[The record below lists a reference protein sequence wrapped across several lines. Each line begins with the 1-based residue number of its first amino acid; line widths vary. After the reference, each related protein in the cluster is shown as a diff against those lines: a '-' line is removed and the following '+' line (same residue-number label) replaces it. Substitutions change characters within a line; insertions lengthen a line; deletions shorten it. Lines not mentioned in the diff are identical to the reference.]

1 MPQDATLQ
9 RILDGG
15 IVAIVRAPSGEMLAD
30 LGEVLLAG
38 GIACMEVTF
47 TVPEAHRVL
56 EHLRHRLADRLVLG
70 AGTILDTE
78 TARIALLSGA
88 EFLVTPTL
96 NVEVI
101 RLCRRYSK
109 PVFPG
114 AMTPTE
120 ILAAWEAG
128 ADVVKV
134 FPSEVLGPAYLRA
147 IHGPLPQVRLMPT
160 GGVNLQ
166 TAADFLRAGACALG
180 LGTALVERQALQQ
193 RDWARIES
201 LARQYVQIVREVR
214 GG

>member
-30 LGEVLLAG
+30 LGEALLAG